1 MNFGHKLIEKYNVKL
16 TLSKIINIDF
26 SKPNQ
31 FYSNLYGTFN
41 IDNETVND
49 VKIFSK
55 SDYLSMFIEGDYNI
69 DDECGNLNLW
79 GRRDKAEAKKIR
91 IFKIPFNL
99 IYRIVFRPE
108 HSKNMYQD
116 KIKLIP
122 DIKTSMASDISLF
135 RIFVSGNLNASDKLK
150 VEMKD
155 LR

>member
-1 MNFGHKLIEKYNVKL
+1 LNIKL

-41 IDNETVND
+41 IDNEEVHNA
-49 VKIFSK
+49 KIFSK
-55 SDYLSMFIEGDYNI
+55 SDLLSLFIEGDYNI
-69 DDECGNLNLW
+69 DNEYGKLCLW
-79 GRRDKAEAKKIR
+79 GRRDKTEAKKIR

-108 HSKNMYQD
+108 HSKDMYQD

-122 DIKTSMASDISLF
+122 DIKTTIASDISLF
-135 RIFVSGNLNASDKLK
+135 RIFVSGNLNSSDKLK